1 MAIFNSYVKL
11 PEGKSG
17 IYSVSF
23 TKGVSLFGGCRRLYL
38 VHPIVP
44 YMFPIVSPRISN
56 YVTCICIF
64 GGCWNKHALIKS
76 SKTWG
81 HRGSPGGYLGDL
93 AMLEAH
99 VPQMP
104 HCGSVL

>member
-1 MAIFNSYVKL
+1 MN
-11 PEGKSG
+11 GGDKSG

-56 YVTCICIF
+56 YVTCICIL
-64 GGCWNKHALIKS
+64 GLLEQTCGLIKS

-81 HRGSPGGYLGDL
+81 HREPGGYLGDL

-99 VPQMP
+99 IPQIP
-104 HCGSVL
+104 HCVSVL